1 VVGIVPQLVAEA
13 ALALVVALV
22 CVLAVAVACVLAGAD
37 ELAVELDEQAARPR
51 PAVRARA
58 AAAAPPVVTALI
70 YVSFDW
76 WRD

>member
-1 VVGIVPQLVAEA
+1 
-13 ALALVVALV
+13 
-22 CVLAVAVACVLAGAD
+22 VLAGAD